1 MNESVGVIVGRFQ
14 CPELTAGHR
23 DLIDFALEQGHNQI
37 LIALGC
43 AATPCTK
50 NNPLHFSARV
60 AMIRESY
67 PGFMFMP
74 IHDHPSDEIWS
85 DTLDITIS
93 NFFPGTENIT
103 LYGSRDS
110 FSGRY
115 YGRFKVCEFEPKIYE
130 NATKRR
136 EKYGSTIGFNR
147 DYRHGVIYGA
157 YQKFNT
163 VYQTVDVAIFT
174 SGNSLL
180 LGKKNISGDKLL
192 FPGGFVD
199 TCDKN
204 LKEAV
209 AREVMEETGLAV
221 FDIEYLESFMVD
233 DYRYRYETDRIMT
246 HFHRAKVKEDELK
259 KMCPQDDL
267 SGLSILTLDDSAIGC
282 MADPHKPL
290 MEYLMAQNISGK
302 TIQTLLK

>member
-23 DLIDFALEQGHNQI
+23 DLIDFVLKQGHNQI

-43 AATPCTK
+43 AAAPCTK

-60 AMIRESY
+60 AMIREY
-67 PGFMFMP
+67 HPGFMFMP
-74 IHDHPSDEIWS
+74 IHDHPSDKVWS
-85 DTLDITIS
+85 DILDATIG
-93 NFFPGTENIT
+93 NFFPYTANIT

-110 FSGRY
+110 FKERYFGRY
-115 YGRFKVCEFEPKIYE
+115 SIREFEPRIYE
-130 NATKRR
+130 NATKSR
-136 EKYGSTIGFNR
+136 EKYGSTIGFNK
-147 DYRHGVIYGA
+147 DYRHGVIYGS

-163 VYQTVDVAIFT
+163 MYQTVDAAIFIEDDA
-174 SGNSLL
+174 LL
-180 LGKKNISGDKLL
+180 LGRKNIHGEKFL

-209 AREVMEETGLAV
+209 IREVREETGIDV
-221 FDIEYLESFMVD
+221 HDVEYLESFVID
-233 DYRYRYETDRIMT
+233 DYRYRYETDKLMT
-246 HFHRAKVKEDELK
+246 HFHRAKGCNINKPASSDDLDGLSVIKLK
-259 KMCPQDDL
+259 KLTVDD
-267 SGLSILTLDDSAIGC
+267 

-290 MEYLMAQNISGK
+290 LEYLLEK
-302 TIQTLLK
+302 LYK

>member
-14 CPELTAGHR
+14 CPDLTAGHR

-43 AATPCTK
+43 AATPCTR

-60 AMIRESY
+60 AMIRENY

-74 IHDHPSDEIWS
+74 IHDHPSDKIWS
-85 DTLDITIS
+85 DTLDASIG
-93 NFFPGTENIT
+93 NFFPYTDKIT

-110 FSGRY
+110 FAGRY
-115 YGRFKVCEFEPKIYE
+115 YGRFKTCEFEPKIYE
-130 NATKRR
+130 NATKQR

-157 YQKFNT
+157 WQKFNT
-163 VYQTVDVAIFT
+163 MYQTVDVAIFT
-174 SGNSLL
+174 DNNTVL
-180 LGKKNISGDKLL
+180 LGKKNIHGDKLL

-199 TCDKN
+199 TGDKN

-209 AREVMEETGLAV
+209 VREVREETGV
-221 FDIEYLESFMVD
+221 EIFDIEYLESFVID
-233 DYRYRYETDRIMT
+233 DYRYRYETDKIMT
-246 HFHRAKVKEDELK
+246 HFHRAKAKPGTLE
-259 KMCPQDDL
+259 KMSPLDDL
-267 SGLSILTLDDSAIGC
+267 DGLSLLTLDDSAIGR
-282 MADPHKPL
+282 MADSHRPL
-290 MEYLMAQNISGK
+290 IEYL
-302 TIQTLLK
+302 LKNSK